1 MKNKKNNKRNSAN
14 FVFKDRSGRVHTY
27 GGSGGEKQAG
37 GHPRQH
43 DHHEHQEHR
52 PAEKKAFRRED
63 RSTRHDVSGTGG
75 RSHEKKQRRDEGKKF
90 RGKDRDRGA
99 PREPRKIKAMVDKNH
114 KGFAFLIFDDKKIK
128 DGFLSPRDAEAYFH
142 GDRVEVLLGS
152 RGEIQDIR
160 VLAHRFRELMG
171 RYSPHPVGNRGGW
184 VIYERK
190 RAREEVFAPK
200 GGLTANTGDWVRAKI
215 HFHEKGPL
223 PVTAEVIEVYGEQ
236 LPARAD
242 IGMVAGEYNLIEEHP
257 EAAIREAESFRLD
270 VSEMEFR
277 KHKVGESAAGRVDL
291 RKVPFITID
300 GETARDF
307 DDAVFV
313 ERHKS
318 GYVLW
323 VAIADVSHYV
333 TPGSALDREA
343 QSRGTSVYFPEK
355 AFHMLPRALS
365 ENLCSLKPNE
375 PRLSMVARMEY
386 DRNGSRLHTELME
399 AVIESHRRATYNQIQ
414 EEWEAN
420 RKNKDW
426 EFEAHFGLYAKI
438 REARALRG
446 SIDFDLPEAE
456 LKVSPDGEVISIL
469 QRARLD
475 AHRLIEEFMIAA
487 NEAVTEWMM
496 ERSRPFVY
504 RIHDLPA
511 NDALERFQM
520 LAASV
525 GVKVSLEAAASPKVM
540 ADLVRRL
547 EGHPAQALLNTA
559 LLRSMKQ
566 AVYSATHGIHYG
578 LASEGYTHFTSPIRR
593 YPDLVVHRLLR
604 EALRAEGKKGH
615 SLRPHEREKIEQELA
630 EICEHCSY
638 RERLASDAERESIK
652 LKQVRA
658 MVPKVGEEFD
668 GKVVGMVETGLFV
681 EVPEPF
687 VEGFISRDSM
697 MDDFYEFDEDRMIFF
712 GRRKRRTFK
721 VGDRVKVRLLR
732 ADLDKR
738 QIDFGLL
745 SGPERPEA
753 KGQAADQDFG
763 VPGKKDRFK
772 RRYPEKREGKRGKRG
787 KFGRVDRR

>member
-1 MKNKKNNKRNSAN
+1 
-14 FVFKDRSGRVHTY
+14 
-27 GGSGGEKQAG
+27 
-37 GHPRQH
+37 
-43 DHHEHQEHR
+43 
-52 PAEKKAFRRED
+52 
-63 RSTRHDVSGTGG
+63 
-75 RSHEKKQRRDEGKKF
+75 
-90 RGKDRDRGA
+90 
-99 PREPRKIKAMVDKNH
+99 MVDKNH

-142 GDRVEVLLGS
+142 GDRVEVTLS
-152 RGEIQDIR
+152 SSGEILDLH
-160 VLAHRFRELMG
+160 VLAHRFRELIG

-190 RAREEVFAPK
+190 RAREEVYAPK
-200 GGLTANTGDWVRAKI
+200 GGLTAKSGDWVHAKI

-223 PVTAEVIEVYGEQ
+223 PVTAEVLEVYGEL

-242 IGMVAGEYNLIEEHP
+242 IGMVAGEYNLVEEHP
-257 EAAIREAESFRLD
+257 ESAIREAEGFRLD
-270 VSEMEFR
+270 VSAIEFR
-277 KHKVGESAAGRVDL
+277 KHRPGESAPGRVDL
-291 RKVPFITID
+291 RKLPLITID

-307 DDAVFV
+307 DDAVYV

-318 GYVLW
+318 GFVLW

-333 TPGSALDREA
+333 TPGSHLDREA

-386 DRNGSRLHTELME
+386 DRNGKRTGTDLME

-414 EEWEAN
+414 QEWEAN
-420 RKNKDW
+420 RTNKDW
-426 EFEAHFGLYAKI
+426 EFEAHFALYEKI
-438 REARALRG
+438 RHARAMRG

-456 LKVSPDGEVISIL
+456 LKVAPDGEVISIL

-487 NEAVTEWMM
+487 NEAVTEWML
-496 ERSRPFVY
+496 ERDRPFVY
-504 RIHDLPA
+504 RVHDLPA
-511 NDALERFQM
+511 TEALERFQM

-604 EALRAEGKKGH
+604 EALRVEGRKGH
-615 SLRPHEREKIEQELA
+615 AGPAQAHVAHAMKPAEREKLEQELA
-630 EICEHCSY
+630 GICEHCSY

-658 MVPKVGEEFD
+658 MVPKVGDEFD
-668 GKVVGMVETGLFV
+668 GKVVGMLETGLFV

-687 VEGFISRDSM
+687 VEGFISRDTM

-712 GRRKRRTFK
+712 GRRKRRHFK
-721 VGDRVKVRLLR
+721 IGDKLKVRLLR

-745 SGPERPEA
+745 SGPERAEGEEVLRDIP
-753 KGQAADQDFG
+753 KGKR
-763 VPGKKDRFK
+763 GKKSRFEPK
-772 RRYPEKREGKRGKRG
+772 NEKKKGKRG
-787 KFGRVDRR
+787 KFRRVDTR